1 MGFPYVTTER
11 TNLVYCENRNKTAL
25 KFFDEM
31 CIFFFSRDL
40 MRILLL

>member
-1 MGFPYVTTER
+1 MGFPYVTTQR
-11 TNLVYCENRNKTAL
+11 TNLVYCEDRNKTAL

-31 CIFFFSRDL
+31 HVFFSSRDL